1 MQRRTPS
8 PGSHGFTLVELMVA
22 LSGGLFLSIMV
33 FALSRD
39 TSRFYQRENR
49 LAGAVM
55 AGMTG
60 FERLKADIARAGYL
74 ASPNIATDPLVG
86 TRPTAGWPAQLQ
98 NMTSLRITPNTPTA
112 NTSNPALVGAAL
124 TPDEI
129 TLAGSYAVTDRFPV
143 ASAVGNVI
151 TLAPNMGA
159 MARIGYLTPGLTVA
173 DQTALLAQIFRP
185 GRVLRAT
192 DNSGLAH
199 FGVIANVNG
208 GATPTITLAG
218 APVVQLDGNGT
229 GSSVNVI
236 NFVRYQIRDLK
247 ADGLT
252 RFQPVFNQSLGAPG
266 EATRTELVRQ
276 ELDAAGTD
284 LETLGANTTELVA
297 EYAIDLSFSVTAW
310 LQASNQLLDMQPGT
324 ANFDAIFNTNLLIA
338 APQRVRAVRVR
349 LSVRSRE
356 ADRDVGLPNGLYR
369 FKLPD
374 GAWARVRTFQADIAL
389 PNQLDVRW

>member
-1 MQRRTPS
+1 
-8 PGSHGFTLVELMVA
+8 L
-22 LSGGLFLSIMV
+22 
-33 FALSRD
+33 
-39 TSRFYQRENR
+39 
-49 LAGAVM
+49 
-55 AGMTG
+55 
-60 FERLKADIARAGYL
+60 
-74 ASPNIATDPLVG
+74 
-86 TRPTAGWPAQLQ
+86 
-98 NMTSLRITPNTPTA
+98 
-112 NTSNPALVGAAL
+112 
-124 TPDEI
+124 
-129 TLAGSYAVTDRFPV
+129 
-143 ASAVGNVI
+143 
-151 TLAPNMGA
+151 
-159 MARIGYLTPGLTVA
+159 
-173 DQTALLAQIFRP
+173 
-185 GRVLRAT
+185 
-192 DNSGLAH
+192 
-199 FGVIANVNG
+199 
-208 GATPTITLAG
+208 
-218 APVVQLDGNGT
+218 
-229 GSSVNVI
+229 VNVI

-247 ADGLT
+247 ADGYT